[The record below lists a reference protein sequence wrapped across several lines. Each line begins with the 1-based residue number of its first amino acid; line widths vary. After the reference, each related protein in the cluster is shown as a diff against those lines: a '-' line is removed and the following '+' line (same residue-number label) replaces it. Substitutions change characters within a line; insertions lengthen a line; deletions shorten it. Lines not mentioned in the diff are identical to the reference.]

1 MVFLFIDSGY
11 SQGMNKSL
19 SLHPGTWTLHVLP
32 ANYPKHLLISAA
44 HFVTHSPLTV
54 LDCGR
59 QYDASIVA
67 RAAHGRKEIVDQIDI
82 QRAFICSE
90 VARLIRQ
97 TPGGTSPI
105 LILDLLSTFC
115 DENVARNKRTFLF
128 ASTIDHIKRLS
139 RGAGLAVSVQLLPA
153 SHEAFPFFQRLCS
166 LASRLVR
173 YQIPGQNDNSK
184 QLSLF

>member
-1 MVFLFIDSGY
+1 MVFLFIDSEY
-11 SQGMNKSL
+11 SQGMNEL
-19 SLHPGTWTLHVLP
+19 LNLHSGTWTLHVLP

-44 HFVTHSPLTV
+44 KFVTHSPLIV

-67 RAAHGRKEIVDQIDI
+67 RAAHGRKEIIDQIDI

-97 TPGGTSPI
+97 TRAGTSPI

-115 DENVARNKRTFLF
+115 DENVARNKRAFLF
-128 ASTIDHIKRLS
+128 ASTVLHIRRLS
-139 RGAGLAVSVQLLPA
+139 RGAGLAVSVQMLPE
-153 SHEAFPFFQRLCS
+153 SHECFPLFQRLYS
-166 LASRLVR
+166 IAPRVVR
-173 YQIPGQNDNSK
+173 YEIPTPNDKSK